1 MTRDLMLVSISL
13 FAWGIGEGMFI
24 YFQPIY
30 LQELG
35 ASPLLIGTILGVMGI
50 AMAVTQIPAGYIG
63 DKFGRRPLMWFSWGL
78 GTLSA
83 SIMAFSSGLNGFVVG
98 LILYGATSFVMAPM
112 NSYISNA
119 RGKWSIG
126 RALTTASA
134 AYNLGAVIGPVI
146 GGTLADELGLKRI
159 YAFAAGLFLVST
171 IIILFVSKQPVDGH
185 KKDIPRFGLVQNHR
199 FVTLMG
205 ILFLTMLTTYLPQP
219 LTSNFLKDYR
229 HLDISQI
236 GTLGSI
242 GSLGNA
248 LLAITLGRINARVGF
263 LAGQVAVLLASIVI
277 WKGTG
282 LPWYML
288 GYFFLG
294 GIRICKSLSMALTR
308 PLIQASQMGV
318 AYGFLET
325 VGAIAIIV
333 APPLAGLLY
342 QHDPQL
348 IYMVSAVSIAIVF
361 LLSLKFLP
369 GDHQPQEELLVTP
382 ERE

>member
-35 ASPLLIGTILGVMGI
+35 ASPILIGTILGAMGI

-63 DKFGRRPLMWFSWGL
+63 DKFGRRPLMWVSWGL
-78 GTLSA
+78 GTISA
-83 SIMAFSSGLNGFVVG
+83 AIMAFSSGLNGFVVG
-98 LILYGATSFVMAPM
+98 LLIYGATSFVMAPL
-112 NSYISNA
+112 NSYITNA
-119 RGKWSIG
+119 RGSWTIG
-126 RALTTASA
+126 RALTTAAA
-134 AYNLGAVIGPVI
+134 AYNLGAVIGPVV
-146 GGTLADELGLKRI
+146 GGTLADEFGLKRI
-159 YAFAAGLFLVST
+159 YAIAAGLFLIST
-171 IIILFVSKQPVDGH
+171 MVILFISRQPVEGH
-185 KKDIPRFGLVQNHR
+185 KKDTPRFSLVQNHR
-199 FVTLMG
+199 FMALLG

-229 HLDISQI
+229 HLDIGQI

-248 LLAITLGRINARVGF
+248 LLSITLGRINARVGF
-263 LAGQVAVLLASIVI
+263 LAGQVAVVLASILI

-308 PLIQASQMGV
+308 PLILASQMGV

-325 VGAIAIIV
+325 ASAIAFIA
-333 APPLAGLLY
+333 APPIAGYLY
-342 QHDPQL
+342 HLDPQS
-348 IYMVSAVSIAIVF
+348 IYMVAAVSIGIVF
-361 LLSLKFLP
+361 FLSLKFLP
-369 GDHQPQEELLVTP
+369 GDHHPQEELLVTP
-382 ERE
+382 ERK